1 MPMQK
6 LSNVAVAL
14 AIALAA
20 SAASG
25 QTAPAPDPTPAAG
38 GGAKPT
44 LYLIGDSTV
53 NNHSGGGLGY
63 GDPLA
68 KLFDPAKITVK
79 NTAIAGRSARSF
91 YSEGRWDGPNGI
103 KTLLQPGD
111 FVLMEMGTNDG
122 PGNLQQIATLT
133 NGRPDLAG
141 LGDETTQGPNSS
153 PQHTMETVHT
163 FGWYMRLYVT
173 DTKAKGATPVMLTMI
188 PHNAWTGQ
196 AGRGRAGAA
205 TVPATA
211 TAPATAATT
220 NTGPTE
226 PPKLRRA
233 EVNTF
238 VKWSRQIATSENIF
252 FIDQN
257 QIVAT
262 RLEKETQAEV
272 TAKYFT
278 PPGDGTHTNPA
289 GAQLNA
295 ECVIMG
301 IRALKDL
308 KLNGYLTEEAKKLDP
323 TDEKNVRKINP
334 PPSLNSRQ
342 NRTRSVSEAH
352 LALEQMAGASR
363 RR

>member
-1 MPMQK
+1 MRPFIP
-6 LSNVAVAL
+6 AVIVFAL
-14 AIALAA
+14 TAN
-20 SAASG
+20 SAFS
-25 QTAPAPDPTPAAG
+25 QTTPATIENQKS
-38 GGAKPT
+38 GAAPTIENLPKPT

-53 NNHSGGGLGY
+53 NNHSNGGLGY

-91 YSEGRWDGPNGI
+91 YSEGRWDGPTGI
-103 KTLLQPGD
+103 KNLLKPGD

-122 PGNLQQIATLT
+122 PGSIQQIATLT

-163 FGWYMRLYVT
+163 FGWYMTKYVVE
-173 DTKAKGATPVMLTMI
+173 TKAKGATPVMLTMI
-188 PHNAWTGQ
+188 PHNAWTNQ
-196 AGRGRAGAA
+196 PGRGRAGAA
-205 TVPATA
+205 TTQATA
-211 TAPATAATT
+211 TAPATAATA
-220 NTGPTE
+220 PAE

-238 VKWSRQIATSENIF
+238 VKWSRQIADNENIF

-262 RLEKETQAEV
+262 RLEKETPAEV
-272 TAKYFT
+272 TTKYFT
-278 PPGDGTHTNPA
+278 LAGNPPTDATHTSPA

-295 ECVIMG
+295 ECVVMG

-308 KLNGYLTEEAKKLDP
+308 KLNDYLTEDAKKLDP
-323 TDEKNVRKINP
+323 TEEKNVRTIQPTWATKP
-334 PPSLNSRQ
+334 
-342 NRTRSVSEAH
+342 
-352 LALEQMAGASR
+352 
-363 RR
+363 